1 MEEEGEVYGGGIPR
15 DSRPKPKRAR
25 DTDEE
30 EPSIQPG
37 ASLDDFVRALMH
49 ERQTILGDSK
59 LSPKDKVRLLN
70 TGRYPLSIATG
81 RGVLFKTE
89 QVVYAIL
96 GFSLVVIVILAL
108 LTAYSG
114 LPQEVTVAFVGT
126 VVGGTTATIAQKLG
140 KV

>member
-1 MEEEGEVYGGGIPR
+1 
-15 DSRPKPKRAR
+15 
-25 DTDEE
+25 
-30 EPSIQPG
+30 
-37 ASLDDFVRALMH
+37 MH